1 MLIIRICL
9 SISVV
14 LFAVGPLFVDLSASH
29 VFNADWPPHARFH
42 MVWLLGLLAV
52 AGLVTLVGAWRVKE
66 HQTMALKLITLP
78 GWLVLLP
85 FFIAVFSVGTY
96 GGSLSDVPDAPKVLG
111 LDGNIFGFSLA
122 VIFQGTAS
130 LLAWRR

>member
-1 MLIIRICL
+1 MLTIRICL
-9 SISVV
+9 SISVI
-14 LFAVGPLFVDLSASH
+14 LFAFGPLFVDLSASH
-29 VFNADWPPHARFH
+29 VFNATWPPHARFH
-42 MVWLLGLLAV
+42 MVWLLGLLGF
-52 AGLVTLVGAWRVKE
+52 AGLITTVGVWRIKE
-66 HQTMALKLITLP
+66 HQTMAIRLITLP

-122 VIFQGTAS
+122 VIFHGAATF
-130 LLAWRR
+130 LAWRR